1 MAVITISRQFGA
13 GAWTLGE
20 RLSKRL
26 GYRYVHSDMIKEV
39 AAKVDVSSDQVRVLE
54 ERGPSNLL
62 KFLDKFVAASYVERI
77 ISDKYRF
84 VDEKTY
90 VNVVRSIIQELYKQG
105 NVVIIGRGS
114 QYVLKDFADTWHLL
128 LVGDLQYRIR
138 SVMDKFKLN
147 EHEAEKAIKR
157 RDQIRARFL
166 RFFSDNE
173 SHDDPLLYDLVLNMR
188 NISMEKAEDLV
199 IDLVSKQQP

>member
-62 KFLDKFVAASYVERI
+62 KFLDKLVAASYVERI

-166 RFFSDNE
+166 RFFSENE

-188 NISMEKAEDLV
+188 KISMEKAENLV
-199 IDLVSKQQP
+199 IDLVSKQ